1 VIIGE
6 GVPSLLQGRGAR
18 GEVSLVSLAAPCTKR
33 AFRISTVRKSVPLM
47 EEVFAEVTRDV
58 FFSQEEMMEQYQ
70 ELIRVVPR
78 EVGLLGTILQKFYL
92 ANTYATDS
100 VRVRPS
106 KPLRLAPLK
115 PSDFLVGKTL
125 RVLKRAERPLIL
137 IGSQA
142 VPKSSEI
149 DALQSLLVNLG
160 VPLFLFG
167 DAKGL
172 LGDDWSA
179 ISLPFLLLRLV
190 RNSSPFFFSKCSPV
204 VHYRGLRSSLQ
215 KCDFLLLLGMSHDYQ
230 LQFGEAVL
238 EETFVVSVN
247 KSKIEIM
254 KNRLS
259 PFYPSNLTIIV
270 CNIPALCV

>member
-1 VIIGE
+1 MIIGE

-47 EEVFAEVTRDV
+47 EEAFADAKSGIWGPVFAEVTRDV

-238 EETFVVSVN
+238 EETFMVSVN

-259 PFYPSNLTIIV
+259 PFVPF
-270 CNIPALCV
+270 